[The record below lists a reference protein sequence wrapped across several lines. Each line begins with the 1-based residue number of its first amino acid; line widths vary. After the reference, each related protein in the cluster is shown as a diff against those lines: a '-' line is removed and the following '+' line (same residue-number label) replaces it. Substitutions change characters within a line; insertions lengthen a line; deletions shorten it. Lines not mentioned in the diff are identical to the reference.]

1 MEDTVISLK
10 NSILVSNLSQSF
22 DKRIT
27 LKIKKHKGFNH
38 YNYMSNI
45 IKIFVLIIM
54 LFKNTSSINNTIVLN
69 FKDKGNQALLNSN
82 FQFPPSFILLNNV
95 NVVV

>member
-1 MEDTVISLK
+1 MKDTVISLK

-38 YNYMSNI
+38 YNYMSN
-45 IKIFVLIIM
+45 
-54 LFKNTSSINNTIVLN
+54 
-69 FKDKGNQALLNSN
+69 
-82 FQFPPSFILLNNV
+82 
-95 NVVV
+95 